1 MSRMPTRLVVAVAI
15 AAVALAGCTST
26 TSTSELVTS
35 PNGTPASTANGTTS
49 SGTTSTSGATV
60 GSTPTAGSTRGVPTG
75 KQTTVPTPIVS
86 QVGTVKAAF
95 ADVKLGAISV
105 DPKLN
110 TPTAMITI
118 TNHSSTRSNYIV
130 DLSIMSAN
138 GKVQL
143 DASMVAAPGLA
154 PGHTAKRKAK
164 FMTTTKLPAG
174 AKLTIVGVARL
185 AS

>member
-1 MSRMPTRLVVAVAI
+1 MSHMPTRLVIAVA
-15 AAVALAGCTST
+15 AAAIALAGCTST
-26 TSTSELVTS
+26 SPKSGVASS

-49 SGTTSTSGATV
+49 SAPSGTA
-60 GSTPTAGSTRGVPTG
+60 STPKGTASSTKGTAVG
-75 KQTTVPTPIVS
+75 KQTTMPAPIVS
-86 QVGTVKAAF
+86 QVGTVKAAY

-105 DPKLN
+105 DPKLG
-110 TPTAMITI
+110 TPTAVITI

-130 DLSIMSAN
+130 DLSITSAN

-154 PGHTAKRKAK
+154 PGHTAKRTAK
-164 FMTTTKLPAG
+164 FMTTKKLPAG

-185 AS
+185 AA